1 MTTRSR
7 RRSSDLVTTKKRR
20 LLMSNLFDQ
29 VSEDIQKAMLA
40 HDHVR
45 TETLRGIK
53 KEFLEAKTAKG
64 AEGELTDSHAI
75 EILQKMKK
83 QRLDAAQIYRDNGR
97 PELAEGEEAEAKVL
111 EEYLPKQMEEGE
123 LTEYIRALIEKLGV
137 TDMKGMG
144 RIMGNATKELA
155 GKAQGG
161 DISRIVK
168 QLLSGK

>member
-1 MTTRSR
+1 
-7 RRSSDLVTTKKRR
+7 
-20 LLMSNLFDQ
+20 MSNLFDQ
-29 VSEDIQKAMLA
+29 ISEDIQKAMLA

-83 QRLDAAQIYRDNGR
+83 QRLDATQIYRDNGR
-97 PELAEGEEAEAKVL
+97 PELAEGEEAEAKIL
-111 EEYLPKQMEEGE
+111 EEYLPKQMEEDE

-137 TDMKGMG
+137 TDMRGMG
-144 RIMGNATKELA
+144 RIMGTATKELA

>member
-1 MTTRSR
+1 
-7 RRSSDLVTTKKRR
+7 
-20 LLMSNLFDQ
+20 MSNLFDQ
-29 VSEDIQKAMLA
+29 VSNDIQKAMLA

-45 TETLRGIK
+45 TETLRGVK

-83 QRLDAAQIYRDNGR
+83 QRLDAAKIYHDNGR
-97 PELAEGEEAEAKVL
+97 PELAEGEEAEAKIL

-144 RIMGNATKELA
+144 RIMGTATKELA

-168 QLLSGK
+168 QLLTGK

>member
-1 MTTRSR
+1 
-7 RRSSDLVTTKKRR
+7 
-20 LLMSNLFDQ
+20 MSNLFDQ
-29 VSEDIQKAMLA
+29 ISEDIQKAMLA

-45 TETLRGIK
+45 TETLRGVK

-97 PELAEGEEAEAKVL
+97 SELAEGEEAEAKVL

-144 RIMGNATKELA
+144 RIMGTATKELA

>member
-1 MTTRSR
+1 
-7 RRSSDLVTTKKRR
+7 
-20 LLMSNLFDQ
+20 MSNLFDQ
-29 VSEDIQKAMLA
+29 ISEDIQKAMLA

-45 TETLRGIK
+45 TETLRGVK

-83 QRLDAAQIYRDNGR
+83 QRLDAAQVYHDNGR
-97 PELAEGEEAEAKVL
+97 QELAEEEEAEAKIL

-144 RIMGNATKELA
+144 RIMGTATKELA

>member
-1 MTTRSR
+1 
-7 RRSSDLVTTKKRR
+7 
-20 LLMSNLFDQ
+20 MSNLFDQ
-29 VSEDIQKAMLA
+29 VSNDIQKAMLA

-97 PELAEGEEAEAKVL
+97 PELAEGEEAEAKIL

-123 LTEYIRALIEKLGV
+123 LTEYIRTLIEKLGV

-144 RIMGNATKELA
+144 RIMGTATKELA

>member
-1 MTTRSR
+1 
-7 RRSSDLVTTKKRR
+7 
-20 LLMSNLFDQ
+20 MSNLFDQ
-29 VSEDIQKAMLA
+29 ISEDIQKAMLA

-64 AEGELTDSHAI
+64 AEGELSDSHAI

-83 QRLDAAQIYRDNGR
+83 QRLDAAQIYHDNGR
-97 PELAEGEEAEAKVL
+97 PELAEGEEAEAKIL

-144 RIMGNATKELA
+144 RIMGTATKELA

>member
-1 MTTRSR
+1 
-7 RRSSDLVTTKKRR
+7 
-20 LLMSNLFDQ
+20 MSNLFDQ
-29 VSEDIQKAMLA
+29 ISEDIQKAMLA

-45 TETLRGIK
+45 TETLRGVK

-83 QRLDAAQIYRDNGR
+83 QRLDAAQIYHDNGR
-97 PELAEGEEAEAKVL
+97 PELAEGEEAEAKIL

-144 RIMGNATKELA
+144 RIMGTATKELA

-168 QLLSGK
+168 QLLSSK

>member
-1 MTTRSR
+1 
-7 RRSSDLVTTKKRR
+7 
-20 LLMSNLFDQ
+20 MSNLFDQ
-29 VSEDIQKAMLA
+29 ISEDIQKAMLA

-45 TETLRGIK
+45 TETLRGVK

-97 PELAEGEEAEAKVL
+97 QELAEGEEAEAKIL

-123 LTEYIRALIEKLGV
+123 LTEYIRTLIEKLGV

-144 RIMGNATKELA
+144 RIMGTATKELA

>member
-1 MTTRSR
+1 
-7 RRSSDLVTTKKRR
+7 
-20 LLMSNLFDQ
+20 MSNLFDQ
-29 VSEDIQKAMLA
+29 VSNDIQKAMLA

-45 TETLRGIK
+45 TETLRGVK

-83 QRLDAAQIYRDNGR
+83 QRLDAAKIYHDNGR
-97 PELAEGEEAEAKVL
+97 PELAEGEEAEAKIL

-144 RIMGNATKELA
+144 RIMGTATKELA

>member
-1 MTTRSR
+1 
-7 RRSSDLVTTKKRR
+7 
-20 LLMSNLFDQ
+20 MSNLFDQ
-29 VSEDIQKAMLA
+29 VSNDIQKAMLA

-45 TETLRGIK
+45 TETLRGVK

-97 PELAEGEEAEAKVL
+97 PELAEGEEAEAKIL
-111 EEYLPKQMEEGE
+111 EEYLPKQMDEGE
-123 LTEYIRALIEKLGV
+123 LTEYIRTLIEKLGV

-144 RIMGNATKELA
+144 RIMGTATKELV

>member
-1 MTTRSR
+1 
-7 RRSSDLVTTKKRR
+7 
-20 LLMSNLFDQ
+20 MSNLFDQ
-29 VSEDIQKAMLA
+29 ISEDIQKAMLA

-45 TETLRGIK
+45 TETLRGVK

-64 AEGELTDSHAI
+64 AEGELTDSHAT

-83 QRLDAAQIYRDNGR
+83 QRLDAAKIYHDNGR
-97 PELAEGEEAEAKVL
+97 QELAEGEEAEAKIL

-123 LTEYIRALIEKLGV
+123 LTEYIRALIETLGV

-144 RIMGNATKELA
+144 RIMGTATKELA

>member
-1 MTTRSR
+1 
-7 RRSSDLVTTKKRR
+7 
-20 LLMSNLFDQ
+20 MSNLFDQ
-29 VSEDIQKAMLA
+29 ISEDIQKAMLA

-83 QRLDAAQIYRDNGR
+83 QRLDAAQIYHDNGR
-97 PELAEGEEAEAKVL
+97 PELAEEEEAEAKIL

-123 LTEYIRALIEKLGV
+123 LTEYIRSLIEKLGV

-144 RIMGNATKELA
+144 RIMGTATKELA

>member
-1 MTTRSR
+1 
-7 RRSSDLVTTKKRR
+7 
-20 LLMSNLFDQ
+20 MSNLFDQ
-29 VSEDIQKAMLA
+29 ISEDIQKAMLA

-45 TETLRGIK
+45 TETLRGVK

-64 AEGELTDSHAI
+64 AEGELTDSHAT

-83 QRLDAAQIYRDNGR
+83 QRLDAAQIYHDNGR
-97 PELAEGEEAEAKVL
+97 PELAEGEEAEAKIL

-123 LTEYIRALIEKLGV
+123 LTEYIRTLIEKLGV

-144 RIMGNATKELA
+144 RVMGTATKELA

>member
-1 MTTRSR
+1 
-7 RRSSDLVTTKKRR
+7 
-20 LLMSNLFDQ
+20 MSNLFDQ
-29 VSEDIQKAMLA
+29 ISEDIQKAMLA

-83 QRLDAAQIYRDNGR
+83 QRLDAAQIYHDNGR
-97 PELAEGEEAEAKVL
+97 QELAKEEEAEAKIL

-144 RIMGNATKELA
+144 RIMGTATKELA

>member
-1 MTTRSR
+1 
-7 RRSSDLVTTKKRR
+7 
-20 LLMSNLFDQ
+20 MSNLFDQ
-29 VSEDIQKAMLA
+29 ISEDIQKAMLA

-144 RIMGNATKELA
+144 RIMGTATKELA

>member
-1 MTTRSR
+1 
-7 RRSSDLVTTKKRR
+7 
-20 LLMSNLFDQ
+20 MSNLFDQ
-29 VSEDIQKAMLA
+29 ISEDIQKAMLA

-83 QRLDAAQIYRDNGR
+83 QRLDAAQIYHDNGR
-97 PELAEGEEAEAKVL
+97 PELAEGEEAEAKIL

-123 LTEYIRALIEKLGV
+123 LTEYICTLIEKLGV

>member
-1 MTTRSR
+1 M
-7 RRSSDLVTTKKRR
+7 VTTKKRR
-20 LLMSNLFDQ
+20 IPMSNLFDQ
-29 VSEDIQKAMLA
+29 ISEDIQKAMLA

-45 TETLRGIK
+45 TETLRGVK

-83 QRLDAAQIYRDNGR
+83 QRLDAAQIYHDNGR
-97 PELAEGEEAEAKVL
+97 QELAEEEEAEAKIL

-144 RIMGNATKELA
+144 RIMGTATKELA

>member
-1 MTTRSR
+1 
-7 RRSSDLVTTKKRR
+7 
-20 LLMSNLFDQ
+20 MSNLFDQ
-29 VSEDIQKAMLA
+29 ISEDIQKAMLA

-45 TETLRGIK
+45 TETLRGVK

-144 RIMGNATKELA
+144 RIMGTATKELA

>member
-1 MTTRSR
+1 
-7 RRSSDLVTTKKRR
+7 
-20 LLMSNLFDQ
+20 MSNLFDQ
-29 VSEDIQKAMLA
+29 ISEDIQKAMLA

-45 TETLRGIK
+45 TETLRGVK

-64 AEGELTDSHAI
+64 AEGELSDSHAI

-97 PELAEGEEAEAKVL
+97 PELAEGEEAEAKIL
-111 EEYLPKQMEEGE
+111 EEYLPKQMDEGE
-123 LTEYIRALIEKLGV
+123 LTEYIRTLIEKLGV

-144 RIMGNATKELA
+144 RIMGTATKELA

-168 QLLSGK
+168 QLLTGK

>member
-1 MTTRSR
+1 
-7 RRSSDLVTTKKRR
+7 
-20 LLMSNLFDQ
+20 MSNLFDQ
-29 VSEDIQKAMLA
+29 ISEDIQKAMLA

-45 TETLRGIK
+45 TETLRGVK

-64 AEGELTDSHAI
+64 AEGELTDIHAI

-83 QRLDAAQIYRDNGR
+83 QRLDAAQIYHDNGR
-97 PELAEGEEAEAKVL
+97 QELAESEEAEAKIL

-144 RIMGNATKELA
+144 RIMGTATKELA

>member
-1 MTTRSR
+1 
-7 RRSSDLVTTKKRR
+7 
-20 LLMSNLFDQ
+20 MSNLFDQ
-29 VSEDIQKAMLA
+29 VSNDIQKAMLA

-75 EILQKMKK
+75 EILQKMKN

-97 PELAEGEEAEAKVL
+97 PELAEGEEAEAKIL
-111 EEYLPKQMEEGE
+111 EEYLPKQMDEGE

-144 RIMGNATKELA
+144 RIMGTATKELA

-168 QLLSGK
+168 QLLTGK

>member
-1 MTTRSR
+1 
-7 RRSSDLVTTKKRR
+7 
-20 LLMSNLFDQ
+20 MSNLFDQ
-29 VSEDIQKAMLA
+29 ISEDIQKAMLA

-97 PELAEGEEAEAKVL
+97 PELAEGEEAEAKIL

-123 LTEYIRALIEKLGV
+123 LTEYIRTLIEKLGV

>member
-1 MTTRSR
+1 
-7 RRSSDLVTTKKRR
+7 
-20 LLMSNLFDQ
+20 MSNLFDQ
-29 VSEDIQKAMLA
+29 ISEDIQKAMLA

-45 TETLRGIK
+45 TETLRGVK

-83 QRLDAAQIYRDNGR
+83 QRLDAAQIYHDNGR
-97 PELAEGEEAEAKVL
+97 PELAEGEEAEAKIL
-111 EEYLPKQMEEGE
+111 EEYLPKQMEEDE

-144 RIMGNATKELA
+144 RIMGTATKELA

>member
-1 MTTRSR
+1 
-7 RRSSDLVTTKKRR
+7 
-20 LLMSNLFDQ
+20 MSNLFDQ
-29 VSEDIQKAMLA
+29 VSNDIQKAMLA

-144 RIMGNATKELA
+144 RIMGTATKELA

>member
-1 MTTRSR
+1 
-7 RRSSDLVTTKKRR
+7 
-20 LLMSNLFDQ
+20 MSNLFDQ
-29 VSEDIQKAMLA
+29 VSNDIQKAMLA

-45 TETLRGIK
+45 TETLRGVK

-97 PELAEGEEAEAKVL
+97 PELAEGEEAEAKIL

-144 RIMGNATKELA
+144 RIMGTATKELA

>member
-1 MTTRSR
+1 
-7 RRSSDLVTTKKRR
+7 
-20 LLMSNLFDQ
+20 MSNLFDQ
-29 VSEDIQKAMLA
+29 ISEDIQKAMLA

-83 QRLDAAQIYRDNGR
+83 QRLDAAQIYHDNGR
-97 PELAEGEEAEAKVL
+97 PELAEGEEAEAKIL

-123 LTEYIRALIEKLGV
+123 LTEYIRTLIEKLGV

>member
-1 MTTRSR
+1 
-7 RRSSDLVTTKKRR
+7 
-20 LLMSNLFDQ
+20 MSNLFDQ
-29 VSEDIQKAMLA
+29 ISEDIQKAMLA

-83 QRLDAAQIYRDNGR
+83 QRLDAAQIYHDNGR
-97 PELAEGEEAEAKVL
+97 PELAEGEEAEAKIL

-144 RIMGNATKELA
+144 RIMGTATKELA

-161 DISRIVK
+161 DISRNVK

>member
-1 MTTRSR
+1 
-7 RRSSDLVTTKKRR
+7 
-20 LLMSNLFDQ
+20 MSNLFDQ
-29 VSEDIQKAMLA
+29 ISEDIQKAMLA

-97 PELAEGEEAEAKVL
+97 PELAEGEEAEAKIL

-144 RIMGNATKELA
+144 RIMGTATKELA

>member
-1 MTTRSR
+1 
-7 RRSSDLVTTKKRR
+7 
-20 LLMSNLFDQ
+20 MSNLFDQ
-29 VSEDIQKAMLA
+29 ISEDIQKAMLA

-45 TETLRGIK
+45 TETLRGVK

-75 EILQKMKK
+75 EILQKMMK
-83 QRLDAAQIYRDNGR
+83 QRLDAAKIYHDNGR
-97 PELAEGEEAEAKVL
+97 PELAEGEEAEAKIL

-144 RIMGNATKELA
+144 RIMGTATKELA

>member
-1 MTTRSR
+1 
-7 RRSSDLVTTKKRR
+7 
-20 LLMSNLFDQ
+20 MSNLFDQ
-29 VSEDIQKAMLA
+29 VSNDIQKAMLA

-45 TETLRGIK
+45 TETLRGVK

-97 PELAEGEEAEAKVL
+97 QELAEGEEAEAKIL

-123 LTEYIRALIEKLGV
+123 LTEYIRTLIEKLGV

-144 RIMGNATKELA
+144 RIMGTATKELA

>member
-1 MTTRSR
+1 
-7 RRSSDLVTTKKRR
+7 
-20 LLMSNLFDQ
+20 MSNLFDQ
-29 VSEDIQKAMLA
+29 ISEDIQKAMLA

-97 PELAEGEEAEAKVL
+97 PALAEGEEAEAKVL

-144 RIMGNATKELA
+144 RIMGTATKELA

>member
-1 MTTRSR
+1 
-7 RRSSDLVTTKKRR
+7 
-20 LLMSNLFDQ
+20 MSNLFDQ
-29 VSEDIQKAMLA
+29 VSNDIQKAMLA

-45 TETLRGIK
+45 TETLRGVK

-97 PELAEGEEAEAKVL
+97 PELAEGEEAEAKIL
-111 EEYLPKQMEEGE
+111 EEYLPKQMDEGE
-123 LTEYIRALIEKLGV
+123 LTEYIRSLIENLGV

-144 RIMGNATKELA
+144 RIMGTATKELA

-168 QLLSGK
+168 QLLTGK